1 MVGPDTC
8 GFNGNSDMELC
19 NRWMQLSAFF
29 PFYRNHNVLSANSQE
44 AYAWASVAEASRAAM
59 QIRYSLLPYWYTLFY
74 QASTTGSPTIR
85 ALFYEFPDDDTL
97 ADADRQF
104 LVGDSV
110 LVTPVLDQGA
120 TTVHGVFPGTEVWY
134 DWHTY
139 EARNA
144 SGNVTINAPLGYI
157 PVHVRAGAIL
167 PMQVVSIRNSGKFQE
182 PGYTTTECRQNPWNL
197 LVALNST
204 GEASGQIYIDDGVSI
219 KPNSTLIVTL
229 IASDKTLNASSQG
242 GYSVDQ
248 PLGNVTILG
257 VEQPQNVTF
266 SGGSYSWSWSNNTLL
281 VSSFDNA
288 TSAWNK
294 PWALSWA

>member
-44 AYAWASVAEASRAAM
+44 AYVWASVAEASRAAM

-74 QASTTGSPTIR
+74 QASMTGAPTIR

-120 TTVHGVFPGTEVWY
+120 TTVDGVFPGTEVWY
-134 DWHTY
+134 DWYTY
-139 EARNA
+139 EPRNA
-144 SGNVTINAPLGYI
+144 SGNVTLNAPLGYI

-167 PMQVVSIRNSGKFQE
+167 PMQE
-182 PGYTTTECRQNPWNL
+182 PAYTTTECRQNPWNL
-197 LVALNST
+197 LVAVNST
-204 GEASGQIYIDDGVSI
+204 GEASGEIYIDDGVSI
-219 KPNSTLIVTL
+219 QPNSTLIVTL
-229 IASDKTLNASSQG
+229 TVSNKTLNVTSHGS
-242 GYSVDQ
+242 YSVNQ

-257 VEQPQNVTF
+257 VEQPQNTTF
-266 SGGSYSWSWSNNTLL
+266 SGGSYSWSWINNTLL
-281 VSSFDNA
+281 FSGFDNG

-294 PWALSWA
+294 PWTLSWS